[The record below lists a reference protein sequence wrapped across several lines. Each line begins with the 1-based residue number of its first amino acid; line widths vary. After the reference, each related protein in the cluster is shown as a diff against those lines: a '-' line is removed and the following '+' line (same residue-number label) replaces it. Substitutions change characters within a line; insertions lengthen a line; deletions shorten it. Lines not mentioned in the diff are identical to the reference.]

1 MKRLHI
7 PKQYINALV
16 MGDAGLVGASWF
28 GSFEMSLLDEPLSL
42 RFKQEEFCDGDKAHR
57 KTLRD
62 HRFRRLRHH
71 S

>member
-28 GSFEMSLLDEPLSL
+28 GSFEMSLLIP
-42 RFKQEEFCDGDKAHR
+42 
-57 KTLRD
+57 
-62 HRFRRLRHH
+62 
-71 S
+71 